1 MINEASQDE
10 DAAEDEVPEI
20 NTSMHSEEGTSGE
33 NEEEEEE
40 EEEEEGEE
48 EEGEEEEGEEE
59 EGEEE
64 EEDASRPHQLVRS
77 PETPLTFLPTT
88 SLADFVLYT
97 PSLTY
102 LNLRL

>member
-33 NEEEEEE
+33 NEEEEDEE
-40 EEEEEGEE
+40 D
-48 EEGEEEEGEEE
+48 EE

>member
-33 NEEEEEE
+33 NEEEEDEE
-40 EEEEEGEE
+40 DEED
-48 EEGEEEEGEEE
+48 EE